1 MWVENYRPTNP
12 NMVIGN
18 EETRLNFITW
28 LKNWNNKSK
37 PSLILGPP
45 GTGKTT
51 LVHAVAKDFGYEVLE
66 LNASDVRTKT
76 KLEKQLGPSRIN
88 STLFEEKILIF
99 LDEVDGVYGRQDRGG
114 LEFLFRFNQGQ

>member
-1 MWVENYRPTNP
+1 MWVEYYRPKNP

-28 LKNWNNKSK
+28 LKNWKKKSK

-45 GTGKTT
+45 GVGKTT
-51 LVHAVAKDFGYEVLE
+51 LVHAVATDLGYEFLE

-76 KLEKQLGPSRIN
+76 KLEKR
-88 STLFEEKILIF
+88 
-99 LDEVDGVYGRQDRGG
+99 
-114 LEFLFRFNQGQ
+114 

>member
-76 KLEKQLGPSRIN
+76 KLEKQL
-88 STLFEEKILIF
+88 EEEEEEVQPYKKIKIKNI
-99 LDEVDGVYGRQDRGG
+99 DMAPDMKKSAIVCA
-114 LEFLFRFNQGQ
+114 